1 MTPIV
6 ATELDRA
13 RAKAFL
19 DRFKV
24 VGEFAE
30 GLMLGIIVSAR
41 LEQDQETA
49 TRVSGYDLKS
59 EDVQEYVMR
68 MKEEEHFKPL
78 PIGKMNS

>member
-30 GLMLGIIVSAR
+30 NMMLGIIVSAR

-49 TRVSGYDLKS
+49 HRIS
-59 EDVQEYVMR
+59 ELDPQEREMVA
-68 MKEEEHFKPL
+68 KEEAALKPI
-78 PIGKMNS
+78 PIGKMNQQ